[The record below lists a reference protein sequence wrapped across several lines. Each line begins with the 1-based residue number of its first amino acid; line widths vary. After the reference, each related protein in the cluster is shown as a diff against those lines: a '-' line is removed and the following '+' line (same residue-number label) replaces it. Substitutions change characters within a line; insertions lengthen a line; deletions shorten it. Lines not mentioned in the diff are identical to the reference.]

1 MTSFADG
8 LYQYGQMPVGTGG
21 LPFGPNSKPFFWD
34 ATYGSDSNEGTTPQ
48 RAKKTLTAAYN
59 LTTSGNHDTVF
70 AFPNGADDP
79 AASLTWSNNNT
90 HLIGLG
96 PQLRGMGPRVRIEG
110 AADMDLTSLITVSGS
125 GCVFSGIKWINLAD
139 ADVDQGAMIV
149 TGGRNQ
155 FYNCQ
160 ISGMG
165 HATPAARAGSYSLN
179 ISGEESYFHKCTIGL
194 DTIPRGAANAEMIVA
209 SGATRLTF
217 EECSF
222 ESASEETTKYMVSIA
237 ALDRWIK
244 FINCDFYNF
253 SDNHAVPALDSV
265 FIVAGSS
272 GTYHLRM
279 LGSNTMIGFT
289 GWADDTTN
297 IQSGGPAANAGWGVA
312 VAATT

>member
-1 MTSFADG
+1 MTTVADG
-8 LYQYGQMPVGTGG
+8 LFQYGGQPVGG
-21 LPFGPNSKPFFWD
+21 LLPVGPESKPFWWD
-34 ATYGSDSNEGTTPQ
+34 ATNGDDGNQGDAPDN
-48 RAKKTLTAAYN
+48 AKATLTAAYN
-59 LTTSGNHDTVF
+59 LTTDGNHDIVF
-70 AFPNGADDP
+70 AIPNGADDP
-79 AASLTWSNNNT
+79 AASLTWSNSNT

-165 HATPAARAGSYSLN
+165 HATPGARAGSYSLEV
-179 ISGEESYFHKCTIGL
+179 SGEENYFHKSTIGL
-194 DTIPRGAANAEMIVA
+194 DTIVRAAANAELIVA

-222 ESASEETTKYMVSIA
+222 ESASETAAKHLVSIE

-253 SDNHAVPALDSV
+253 SDNHANTLTEV
-265 FIVAGSS
+265 FNTTGSS

-279 LGSNTMIGFT
+279 LGINTSIGFT
-289 GWADDTTN
+289 GWADTVTY
-297 IQSGGPAANAGWGVA
+297 IQSSMPASNAGWGLGVA
-312 VAATT
+312 PTT